1 MNASTRPPQPSADSP
16 DADAPAAPEV
26 SPSDQAWASRVAAVA
41 YRFGMAP
48 RGVREMM
55 AGFPPE
61 CIAATLSAL
70 AALRAP

>member
-1 MNASTRPPQPSADSP
+1 MNANTSSLQPSADG
-16 DADAPAAPEV
+16 PAADEEAGPEL
-26 SPSDQAWASRVAAVA
+26 SPSDEAWASRVAAMA
-41 YRFGMAP
+41 HRYGMAP

-61 CIAATLSAL
+61 CIAAAVSAL

>member
-1 MNASTRPPQPSADSP
+1 MERSTRPLQPSADG
-16 DADAPAAPEV
+16 PAAAEQAGPEL
-26 SPSDQAWASRVAAVA
+26 SPSDEAWAARVVA
-41 YRFGMAP
+41 MAHRHGMAP

-61 CIAATLSAL
+61 CIAAAVSAL